1 MNQRKILM
9 RFRVNGQEQEVAA
22 PPNRLLLDVLREDL
36 NFTGTKLGCDDG
48 SCGACTILVDGIPS
62 QCCIMLA
69 VSYQRKEITTIEGV
83 ADKDQLDAL
92 QKAFCDEGGQQCGFC
107 TPGMILSAR
116 ALLLENSDPTVE
128 DISKAIAGNLCRCT
142 GYTKIISAI
151 RKAALEYQKNRE
163 KEPQRIA
170 I

>member
-36 NFTGTKLGCDDG
+36 NLTGTKLGCDDG
-48 SCGACTILVDGIPS
+48 SCGACTILLEGTPV
-62 QCCIMLA
+62 QCCMMLA
-69 VSYQRKEITTIEGV
+69 VSYQKKEITTIEGL
-83 ADKDQLDAL
+83 ASMGQLDPL
-92 QKAFCDEGGQQCGFC
+92 QRAFCEEGGQQCGFC

-116 ALLLENSDPTVE
+116 ALLLEKPDPTVE

-151 RKAALEYQKNRE
+151 KRAALEYQKAGTG
-163 KEPQRIA
+163 EPDQIA